1 MPRTLA
7 TRLFDR
13 LAVQRAPRS
22 APPQTLDPTQY
33 STTTGR
39 NLGTLPFLFSFAVV
53 ATAIIVVFFGFS
65 FLLLSH
71 PKEQPIADSG
81 ARDLGVEV
89 ELPRVDSVPPPDK
102 DAAPVTGQ
110 TGLPDTATA
119 SPPSAIPAP
128 SPEARQVLPPAGR
141 DTSPTKPPTI
151 AHAKSTGNGRYPQ
164 NGVRKRWAGVS
175 RPGSKG
181 LPPPSLNP
189 PERAWR
195 WIVRSATGV
204 LAALSPPPL
213 PRAPR

>member
-22 APPQTLDPTQY
+22 APTLDPTQY
-33 STTTGR
+33 PTTTGR
-39 NLGTLPFLFSFAVV
+39 NPGTLPFLLSFAVV
-53 ATAIIVVFFGFS
+53 ATAIIVVFFGFG

-71 PKEQPIADSG
+71 PKEQLIAGSG
-81 ARDLGVEV
+81 TRDLGVEV

-102 DAAPVTGQ
+102 DVTPF
-110 TGLPDTATA
+110 TVRAGLPDAATTL
-119 SPPSAIPAP
+119 PPPAIPAP
-128 SPEARQVLPPAGR
+128 SPEARQVLAPAGR
-141 DTSPTKPPTI
+141 DTSPAKSPAI
-151 AHAKSTGNGRYPQ
+151 AHAKSAGNGRHPQ
-164 NGVRKRWAGVS
+164 DRVRKRWAGVS

-189 PERAWR
+189 PEQAWR

>member
-13 LAVQRAPRS
+13 LAVQRASRG
-22 APPQTLDPTQY
+22 APQTLDPRQY
-33 STTTGR
+33 PTTTGR

-53 ATAIIVVFFGFS
+53 ATAIIVVFFGFG

-71 PKEQPIADSG
+71 PKEQLIAGSG
-81 ARDLGVEV
+81 ARDLSVEV
-89 ELPRVDSVPPPDK
+89 ELPPVDSVPPPDR
-102 DAAPVTGQ
+102 DAAPVTVQ
-110 TGLPDTATA
+110 AGLPDTATA
-119 SPPSAIPAP
+119 SPPLAVPAP

-141 DTSPTKPPTI
+141 DASPARSRAI
-151 AHAKSTGNGRYPQ
+151 AHAKGTGNGRYSQ

-181 LPPPSLNP
+181 FPPPSLNP

-213 PRAPR
+213 PHAPR

>member
-22 APPQTLDPTQY
+22 EPQTLDPTQY
-33 STTTGR
+33 PGTTGR
-39 NLGTLPFLFSFAVV
+39 NLRTLPFLFSFAVV

-65 FLLLSH
+65 FLLLSP

-81 ARDLGVEV
+81 TRDLGVEV
-89 ELPRVDSVPPPDK
+89 GLPRVDSVPPPDK
-102 DAAPVTGQ
+102 DAAAVIVQ
-110 TGLPDTATA
+110 AGLPDTATA
-119 SPPSAIPAP
+119 SPPSALPAP
-128 SPEARQVLPPAGR
+128 SPEARQVMPPAGR
-141 DTSPTKPPTI
+141 DASPAKSRGI
-151 AHAKSTGNGRYPQ
+151 AHAKSTGNGRHLQ

-175 RPGSKG
+175 RPGSRG

-189 PERAWR
+189 PEQAWR

-213 PRAPR
+213 PHSAR

>member
-13 LAVQRAPRS
+13 LAVQRASRS
-22 APPQTLDPTQY
+22 APQTLDPTRDP
-33 STTTGR
+33 TTTGR

-53 ATAIIVVFFGFS
+53 ATTIIVVFFGFG

-71 PKEQPIADSG
+71 PKEQPIAGSG
-81 ARDLGVEV
+81 IRDLGVEV
-89 ELPRVDSVPPPDK
+89 ELPRVDSVPPPDR
-102 DAAPVTGQ
+102 DAAPVTVQ
-110 TGLPDTATA
+110 AGLPDTVTA
-119 SPPSAIPAP
+119 SPPLALPAP
-128 SPEARQVLPPAGR
+128 SPEARQVLPPEGR
-141 DTSPTKPPTI
+141 DASPTRSRGI
-151 AHAKSTGNGRYPQ
+151 AHAKSAGNGRYSQ
-164 NGVRKRWAGVS
+164 NGVRKRWARVS
-175 RPGSKG
+175 RPGSKH

-213 PRAPR
+213 PHAPR

>member
-1 MPRTLA
+1 MPRTFA

-13 LAVQRAPRS
+13 LALQRASRS
-22 APPQTLDPTQY
+22 APQTLDPTQY
-33 STTTGR
+33 PATTGR

-71 PKEQPIADSG
+71 SKEQPIAGSG
-81 ARDLGVEV
+81 NRDPGVEI
-89 ELPRVDSVPPPDK
+89 EPPRVDSAPPPDK
-102 DAAPVTGQ
+102 DAAPVTVQ
-110 TGLPDTATA
+110 AGLPDTVTP
-119 SPPSAIPAP
+119 SPPSALAAP
-128 SPEARQVLPPAGR
+128 SPEARQVLPPEGR
-141 DTSPTKPPTI
+141 DASPANSRGI
-151 AHAKSTGNGRYPQ
+151 AHAKNTGNGRHPQ

-175 RPGSKG
+175 RPGSKS
-181 LPPPSLNP
+181 LPAPSLNP

>member
-1 MPRTLA
+1 MPRTLT
-7 TRLFDR
+7 TRFDR
-13 LAVQRAPRS
+13 LVVQRASRS
-22 APPQTLDPTQY
+22 APQPLDPTQY
-33 STTTGR
+33 PTTTGR

-71 PKEQPIADSG
+71 PKEQLIAGSG
-81 ARDLGVEV
+81 TRDLGVEV
-89 ELPRVDSVPPPDK
+89 EPPRVDSVPPPDK
-102 DAAPVTGQ
+102 DATPFTVQA
-110 TGLPDTATA
+110 GLPDTAAT

-141 DTSPTKPPTI
+141 DASPAKSPGI
-151 AHAKSTGNGRYPQ
+151 AHAKSTGDGRHPQ

-189 PERAWR
+189 PEKAWR

-213 PRAPR
+213 PRPPR